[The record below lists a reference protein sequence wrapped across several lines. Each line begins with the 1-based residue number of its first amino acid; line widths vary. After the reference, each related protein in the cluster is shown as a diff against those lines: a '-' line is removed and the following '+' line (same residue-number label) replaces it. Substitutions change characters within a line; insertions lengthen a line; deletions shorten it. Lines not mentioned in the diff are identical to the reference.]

1 MRYYEICISK
11 WCQRLSPFLEDHV
24 KPWRRE
30 GLASCKL
37 VQNRLNLSPKDAQ
50 KLNRSV
56 AYFAIFLVSFSPLLQ
71 GAEIFFSVQQVRWV
85 WFIRISVSAL
95 KEKTDWRLPKPKHPL
110 LESHGALGASGSGL
124 AGGSQDGSGCTQLP
138 TPEAGA
144 WPPLRGWEEVEA
156 RWGANVRA
164 QCIPGSWKMHPEH
177 HGR

>member
-56 AYFAIFLVSFSPLLQ
+56 AYFAIFLVSFSPFAARRRNLFLRAASSLGLIHQ
-71 GAEIFFSVQQVRWV
+71 DLSLRLKRKKQTGDSKGADGHCR
-85 WFIRISVSAL
+85 A
-95 KEKTDWRLPKPKHPL
+95 KPKHPL

-124 AGGSQDGSGCTQLP
+124 AGGSQDGSGCTQ
-138 TPEAGA
+138 TADS
-144 WPPLRGWEEVEA
+144 RG
-156 RWGANVRA
+156 
-164 QCIPGSWKMHPEH
+164 
-177 HGR
+177 GRLASTQGLGGGRS